1 MTKVLTLSRIS
12 SITIGI
18 DRVGRLTAAIAK
30 SVPTTITSM
39 FTRTSSAATASD
51 RPMTESVA
59 TPTKSTLL
67 ELDFLVRRAK
77 EVPPDQPQRWFGHS
91 RAVSAQDGDIPDRHE
106 HRPFVYE
113 LLDLV
118 QHRLSP
124 LSIALGGL
132 LLNEPLNVGIASV
145 GVQASGSHE

>member
-39 FTRTSSAATASD
+39 FTRTSD

-77 EVPPDQPQRWFGHS
+77 EVPPDQPQRWLGHS